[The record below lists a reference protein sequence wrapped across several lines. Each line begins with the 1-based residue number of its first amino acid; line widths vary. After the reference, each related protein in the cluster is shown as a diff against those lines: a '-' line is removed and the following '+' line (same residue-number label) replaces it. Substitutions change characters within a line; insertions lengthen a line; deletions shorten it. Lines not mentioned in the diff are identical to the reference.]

1 MINYTLKQLYSF
13 EAVVRLGGFTS
24 ASKELHI
31 TQPAV
36 YMQVQQ
42 LQKNIGSKIFNINGK
57 TITPTF
63 IGKKIYETAV
73 RAINVVENSKLEI
86 EQNLNPDSGHLQ
98 IAVATTANSF
108 VSRLLSRFKK
118 EYPKMTF
125 YIDVTNRHALLDNL
139 KNNNADLVIMGE
151 PPKNIPLISSAF
163 MKNPLIAIVH
173 PDNELL
179 TKKKISIKDLN
190 KETLLTREIG
200 SGTRITIERFT
211 GLDFSSDIQIN
222 SNEAIVE
229 AVQAGLGIGFVSKHF
244 VNLQLKKIGV
254 ENKNIFVMC
263 HTGTRSQTVVKWL
276 KKNGYE
282 NCVNVLGG
290 IDAWAALIDRNI
302 RRY

>member
-13 EAVVRLGGFTS
+13 EAVIRLGGFTS

-42 LQKNIGSKIFNINGK
+42 LQKNIGAKLFNINGK
-57 TITPTF
+57 TITATF

-86 EQNLNPDSGHLQ
+86 DQSLNPDSGHLQ

-179 TKKKISIKDLN
+179 TKKNISIKDLN
-190 KETLLTREIG
+190 KEILLTREIG
-200 SGTRITIERFT
+200 SGTRITVERFT
-211 GLDFSSDIQIN
+211 GLDFNSDIQIN

-229 AVQAGLGIGFVSKHF
+229 AVQAGLGIGFVSKHS
-244 VNLQLKKIGV
+244 VNLQLKNNIIKQLDVAPFPIIRQWHIV
-254 ENKNIFVMC
+254 HHAEAQLSPIARRFKQFVIEN
-263 HTGTRSQTVVKWL
+263 T
-276 KKNGYE
+276 
-282 NCVNVLGG
+282 
-290 IDAWAALIDRNI
+290 
-302 RRY
+302 

>member
-42 LQKNIGSKIFNINGK
+42 LQKNIGAKLFNINGK

-163 MKNPLIAIVH
+163 MKNPLIAIAH
-173 PDNELL
+173 PDNGLL

-211 GLDFSSDIQIN
+211 GLDFNSDIQIN

-229 AVQAGLGIGFVSKHF
+229 AVQAGLGIGFVSTHS
-244 VNLQLKKIGV
+244 VSLQLK
-254 ENKNIFVMC
+254 NNIIKQLDVAPFPIIRQWHIVHHAEAELSPIARRFKQFV
-263 HTGTRSQTVVKWL
+263 
-276 KKNGYE
+276 
-282 NCVNVLGG
+282 
-290 IDAWAALIDRNI
+290 IDNT
-302 RRY
+302 

>member
-42 LQKNIGSKIFNINGK
+42 LQQNIGAKIFNINGK

-163 MKNPLIAIVH
+163 MKNPLIAIAH

-179 TKKKISIKDLN
+179 NKKKISIKDLN

-229 AVQAGLGIGFVSKHF
+229 AVQAGLGIGFVSKHS
-244 VNLQLKKIGV
+244 VSLQLK
-254 ENKNIFVMC
+254 NNIIKQLNVAPFPIIRQWHIVHHAEAELSPIARRFKQFV
-263 HTGTRSQTVVKWL
+263 
-276 KKNGYE
+276 
-282 NCVNVLGG
+282 
-290 IDAWAALIDRNI
+290 IDNT
-302 RRY
+302 

>member
-125 YIDVTNRHALLDNL
+125 YIDVTNRHSLLDNL

-163 MKNPLIAIVH
+163 MKNPLIAIAH
-173 PDNELL
+173 PDNRLL

-211 GLDFSSDIQIN
+211 GLDFNSDIQIN

-229 AVQAGLGIGFVSKHF
+229 AVQAGLGIGFVSKHS
-244 VNLQLKKIGV
+244 VSLQLKNNIIKQLDVAPFPIIRQWHIVHHAEAELSPIARRFKQFVIDNTEFDKI
-254 ENKNIFVMC
+254 
-263 HTGTRSQTVVKWL
+263 
-276 KKNGYE
+276 
-282 NCVNVLGG
+282 
-290 IDAWAALIDRNI
+290 
-302 RRY
+302 

>member
-13 EAVVRLGGFTS
+13 EAVIRLGGFTS

-42 LQKNIGSKIFNINGK
+42 LQKNIGAKLFNINGK
-57 TITPTF
+57 TITATF

-73 RAINVVENSKLEI
+73 GAINVVENSKLEI
-86 EQNLNPDSGHLQ
+86 DQSLNPDSGHLQ

-163 MKNPLIAIVH
+163 MKNPLIAIAH

-211 GLDFSSDIQIN
+211 GLDFNSDIQIN

-229 AVQAGLGIGFVSKHF
+229 AVQAGLGIGFVSKHS
-244 VNLQLKKIGV
+244 VNLQLK
-254 ENKNIFVMC
+254 NNIIKQLDVAPFPIIRQWHIVHHAEAELSPIARRFKQFV
-263 HTGTRSQTVVKWL
+263 
-276 KKNGYE
+276 
-282 NCVNVLGG
+282 
-290 IDAWAALIDRNI
+290 IDNT
-302 RRY
+302 

>member
-42 LQKNIGSKIFNINGK
+42 LQKNIGAKLFNINGK

-73 RAINVVENSKLEI
+73 KAINVVENSKLEI
-86 EQNLNPDSGHLQ
+86 EQSLSPNSGHLQ

-125 YIDVTNRHALLDNL
+125 YIDVTNRQALLDNL

-163 MKNPLIAIVH
+163 MKNPLIAIAH

-229 AVQAGLGIGFVSKHF
+229 AVQAGLGIGFVSKHS
-244 VNLQLKKIGV
+244 VNLQLKNNIIKQLDVAPFPIIRQWHIV
-254 ENKNIFVMC
+254 HHAEAELSPIARRFKQFVIEN
-263 HTGTRSQTVVKWL
+263 T
-276 KKNGYE
+276 
-282 NCVNVLGG
+282 
-290 IDAWAALIDRNI
+290 
-302 RRY
+302 

>member
-13 EAVVRLGGFTS
+13 EAVIRLGGFTS

-42 LQKNIGSKIFNINGK
+42 LQKNIGAKLFNINGK
-57 TITPTF
+57 TITATF

-86 EQNLNPDSGHLQ
+86 NQSLNPDSGHLQ

-179 TKKKISIKDLN
+179 TKKNISIKDLN
-190 KETLLTREIG
+190 KEILLTREIG
-200 SGTRITIERFT
+200 SGTRITVERFT
-211 GLDFSSDIQIN
+211 GLDFNSDIQIN

-229 AVQAGLGIGFVSKHF
+229 AVQAGLGIGFVSKHS
-244 VNLQLKKIGV
+244 VNLQLKNNIIKQLDVAPFPIIRQWHIV
-254 ENKNIFVMC
+254 HHAEAELSPIARRFKQFVIEN
-263 HTGTRSQTVVKWL
+263 T
-276 KKNGYE
+276 
-282 NCVNVLGG
+282 
-290 IDAWAALIDRNI
+290 
-302 RRY
+302 

>member
-42 LQKNIGSKIFNINGK
+42 LQKNIGAKLFNINGK

-86 EQNLNPDSGHLQ
+86 DQNLNPDSGHLQ

-125 YIDVTNRHALLDNL
+125 YIDVTNRHSLLDNL

-163 MKNPLIAIVH
+163 MKNPLIAIAH
-173 PDNELL
+173 PDNGLL

-211 GLDFSSDIQIN
+211 GLDFNSDIQIN

-229 AVQAGLGIGFVSKHF
+229 AVQAGLGIGFVSKHS
-244 VNLQLKKIGV
+244 VSLQLK
-254 ENKNIFVMC
+254 NNIIKQLDVAPFPIIRQWHIVHHAEAELSPIARRFKQFV
-263 HTGTRSQTVVKWL
+263 
-276 KKNGYE
+276 
-282 NCVNVLGG
+282 
-290 IDAWAALIDRNI
+290 IDNT
-302 RRY
+302 

>member
-42 LQKNIGSKIFNINGK
+42 LQKNIGTKLFNINGK

-73 RAINVVENSKLEI
+73 GAINVVENSKLEI
-86 EQNLNPDSGHLQ
+86 DQSLNPDSGHLQ

-125 YIDVTNRHALLDNL
+125 YIDVTNRQALLDNL

-163 MKNPLIAIVH
+163 MKNPLIAIAH

-200 SGTRITIERFT
+200 SGTRITVERFT
-211 GLDFSSDIQIN
+211 GLDFNSDIQIN

-229 AVQAGLGIGFVSKHF
+229 AVQAGLGIGFVSKHS
-244 VNLQLKKIGV
+244 VSLQLKNNIIKQLDVAPFPIIRQWHIV
-254 ENKNIFVMC
+254 HHAEAQLSPIARRFKQFVIEN
-263 HTGTRSQTVVKWL
+263 T
-276 KKNGYE
+276 
-282 NCVNVLGG
+282 
-290 IDAWAALIDRNI
+290 
-302 RRY
+302 

>member
-42 LQKNIGSKIFNINGK
+42 LQQNIGAKIFNINGK

-211 GLDFSSDIQIN
+211 GLDFNSDIQIN

-229 AVQAGLGIGFVSKHF
+229 AVQAGLGIGFVSKHS
-244 VNLQLKKIGV
+244 VNLQLKNNIIKQLDVSPFPIIRQWHIVHHAEAELSPIARRFKQFVIDNAKFDKI
-254 ENKNIFVMC
+254 K
-263 HTGTRSQTVVKWL
+263 
-276 KKNGYE
+276 
-282 NCVNVLGG
+282 
-290 IDAWAALIDRNI
+290 
-302 RRY
+302 

>member
-163 MKNPLIAIVH
+163 MKNPLIAIAH
-173 PDNELL
+173 PDNGLL

-211 GLDFSSDIQIN
+211 GLDFNSDIQIN

-229 AVQAGLGIGFVSKHF
+229 AVQAGLGIGFVSKHS
-244 VNLQLKKIGV
+244 VSLQL
-254 ENKNIFVMC
+254 NNNIIKQLDVAPFPIIRQWHIVHHAEAELSPIARRFKQFV
-263 HTGTRSQTVVKWL
+263 
-276 KKNGYE
+276 
-282 NCVNVLGG
+282 
-290 IDAWAALIDRNI
+290 IDNT
-302 RRY
+302 

>member
-42 LQKNIGSKIFNINGK
+42 LQQNIGAKIFNINGK

-163 MKNPLIAIVH
+163 MKNPLIAIAH

-179 TKKKISIKDLN
+179 NKKKISIKDLN

-229 AVQAGLGIGFVSKHF
+229 AVQAGLGIGFVSKHS
-244 VNLQLKKIGV
+244 VSLQLK
-254 ENKNIFVMC
+254 NNIIKQLDVAPFPIIRQWHIVHHAEAELSPIARRFKQFV
-263 HTGTRSQTVVKWL
+263 
-276 KKNGYE
+276 
-282 NCVNVLGG
+282 
-290 IDAWAALIDRNI
+290 IDNT
-302 RRY
+302 

>member
-42 LQKNIGSKIFNINGK
+42 LQKNIGAKLFNINGK
-57 TITPTF
+57 AITATF

-73 RAINVVENSKLEI
+73 GAINVVENSKLEI

-211 GLDFSSDIQIN
+211 GLDFNSDIQIN

-229 AVQAGLGIGFVSKHF
+229 AVQAGLGIGFVSKHS
-244 VNLQLKKIGV
+244 VSLQLKNNIIKQLDVAPFPIIRQWHIV
-254 ENKNIFVMC
+254 HHAEAELSPIARRFKQFVIEN
-263 HTGTRSQTVVKWL
+263 T
-276 KKNGYE
+276 
-282 NCVNVLGG
+282 
-290 IDAWAALIDRNI
+290 
-302 RRY
+302 

>member
-13 EAVVRLGGFTS
+13 EAVIRLGGFTS

-42 LQKNIGSKIFNINGK
+42 LQKNIGAKLFNINGK
-57 TITPTF
+57 TITATF

-86 EQNLNPDSGHLQ
+86 DQSLNPDSGHLQ

-179 TKKKISIKDLN
+179 TKKTISIKDLN

-211 GLDFSSDIQIN
+211 GLHFNSDIQIN

-229 AVQAGLGIGFVSKHF
+229 AVQAGLGIGFVSKHS
-244 VNLQLKKIGV
+244 VNLQLKNNIIKQLDVSPFPIIRQWHIVHHAEAELSPIARRFKQFVIDNAQFDKI
-254 ENKNIFVMC
+254 K
-263 HTGTRSQTVVKWL
+263 
-276 KKNGYE
+276 
-282 NCVNVLGG
+282 
-290 IDAWAALIDRNI
+290 
-302 RRY
+302 

>member
-42 LQKNIGSKIFNINGK
+42 LQKNIGAKLFNINGK

-73 RAINVVENSKLEI
+73 KAINVVENSKLEI
-86 EQNLNPDSGHLQ
+86 EQSLNPNSGHLQ

-108 VSRLLSRFKK
+108 VSNLLSKFKK
-118 EYPKMTF
+118 EFPKMTF
-125 YIDVTNRHALLDNL
+125 YMDVTNRHALLDNL
-139 KNNNADLVIMGE
+139 KNKNADLVIMGE
-151 PPKNIPLISSAF
+151 PPKNIPLISKAF

-179 TKKKISIKDLN
+179 SKKNISIKDLS
-190 KETLLTREIG
+190 KETLLTREIS

-211 GLDFSSDIQIN
+211 GLDFNSDIQIN

-229 AVQAGLGIGFVSKHF
+229 AVQAGLGIGFVSKHS
-244 VNLQLKKIGV
+244 VSLQLKNKIIKQLDV
-254 ENKNIFVMC
+254 APFPIIRQWHIVHHAEAELSPIARRFKQFV
-263 HTGTRSQTVVKWL
+263 
-276 KKNGYE
+276 
-282 NCVNVLGG
+282 
-290 IDAWAALIDRNI
+290 IDNT
-302 RRY
+302 

>member
-13 EAVVRLGGFTS
+13 EAVIRLGGFTS

-42 LQKNIGSKIFNINGK
+42 LQKNIGTKLFNINGK
-57 TITPTF
+57 KITPTF
-63 IGKKIYETAV
+63 IGNKIYETAV

-86 EQNLNPDSGHLQ
+86 DQSLNPDSGHLQ

-108 VSRLLSRFKK
+108 VSRLLSKFKK

-163 MKNPLIAIVH
+163 MKNPLIAIAH

-229 AVQAGLGIGFVSKHF
+229 AVQAGLGIGFVSKHS
-244 VNLQLKKIGV
+244 VNLQLK
-254 ENKNIFVMC
+254 NNIIKQLNVAPFPIIRQWHIVHHAEAELSPIARRFKQFV
-263 HTGTRSQTVVKWL
+263 
-276 KKNGYE
+276 
-282 NCVNVLGG
+282 
-290 IDAWAALIDRNI
+290 IDNT
-302 RRY
+302 

>member
-42 LQKNIGSKIFNINGK
+42 LQKNIGAKLFNINGK

-86 EQNLNPDSGHLQ
+86 DQSLNPDSGHLQ

-151 PPKNIPLISSAF
+151 PPKNIPLISRAF
-163 MKNPLIAIVH
+163 MKNPLIAIAH

-179 TKKKISIKDLN
+179 NKKKISIKDLN

-211 GLDFSSDIQIN
+211 GLDFNSDIQIN

-229 AVQAGLGIGFVSKHF
+229 AVQAGLGIGFVSKHS
-244 VNLQLKKIGV
+244 VNLQLKNNIIKQLDVAPFPIIRQWHIV
-254 ENKNIFVMC
+254 HHAEAELSPIARRFKQFVIEN
-263 HTGTRSQTVVKWL
+263 T
-276 KKNGYE
+276 
-282 NCVNVLGG
+282 
-290 IDAWAALIDRNI
+290 
-302 RRY
+302 

>member
-42 LQKNIGSKIFNINGK
+42 LQQNIGAKIFNINGK

-163 MKNPLIAIVH
+163 MKNPLIAIAH

-179 TKKKISIKDLN
+179 TKKNISIKDLN
-190 KETLLTREIG
+190 KEILLTREIG

-211 GLDFSSDIQIN
+211 GLDFNSDIQIN

-229 AVQAGLGIGFVSKHF
+229 AVQAGLGIGFVSKHS
-244 VNLQLKKIGV
+244 VNLQLKNNIIKQLDVSPFPIIRQWHIVHHAEAELSPIARRFKQFVIDNAKFDKI
-254 ENKNIFVMC
+254 K
-263 HTGTRSQTVVKWL
+263 
-276 KKNGYE
+276 
-282 NCVNVLGG
+282 
-290 IDAWAALIDRNI
+290 
-302 RRY
+302 

>member
-42 LQKNIGSKIFNINGK
+42 LQKNIGAKIFNINGK

-63 IGKKIYETAV
+63 IGNKIYETAV

-163 MKNPLIAIVH
+163 MKNPLIAIAH
-173 PDNELL
+173 PDNGLL

-211 GLDFSSDIQIN
+211 GLDFNSDIQIN

-229 AVQAGLGIGFVSKHF
+229 AVQAGLGIGFVSKHS
-244 VNLQLKKIGV
+244 VNLQLK
-254 ENKNIFVMC
+254 NNIIKQLEVAPFPIIRQWHIVHHAEAELSPIARRFKQFV
-263 HTGTRSQTVVKWL
+263 
-276 KKNGYE
+276 
-282 NCVNVLGG
+282 
-290 IDAWAALIDRNI
+290 IDNT
-302 RRY
+302 

>member
-42 LQKNIGSKIFNINGK
+42 LQKNIGAKLFNINGK

-73 RAINVVENSKLEI
+73 KAINVVENSKLEI
-86 EQNLNPDSGHLQ
+86 EQSLNPNSGHLQ

-108 VSRLLSRFKK
+108 VSNLLSKFKK
-118 EYPKMTF
+118 EFPKMTF
-125 YIDVTNRHALLDNL
+125 YMDVTNRHALLDNL
-139 KNNNADLVIMGE
+139 KNKNADLVIMGE
-151 PPKNIPLISSAF
+151 PPKNIPLISKAF

-179 TKKKISIKDLN
+179 SKKNISIKDLS
-190 KETLLTREIG
+190 KETLLTREIS

-211 GLDFSSDIQIN
+211 GLDFNSDIQIN

-229 AVQAGLGIGFVSKHF
+229 AVQAGLGIGFVSKHS
-244 VNLQLKKIGV
+244 VSLQLI
-254 ENKNIFVMC
+254 NNIIKQLDVAPFPIIRQWHIVHHAEAELSPIARRFKQFV
-263 HTGTRSQTVVKWL
+263 
-276 KKNGYE
+276 
-282 NCVNVLGG
+282 
-290 IDAWAALIDRNI
+290 IDNT
-302 RRY
+302 

>member
-73 RAINVVENSKLEI
+73 KAINVVENSKLEI
-86 EQNLNPDSGHLQ
+86 EQSLNPNSGHLQ

-108 VSRLLSRFKK
+108 VSNLLSKFKK
-118 EYPKMTF
+118 EFPKMTF
-125 YIDVTNRHALLDNL
+125 YMDVTNRHALLDNL
-139 KNNNADLVIMGE
+139 KNKNADLVIMGE
-151 PPKNIPLISSAF
+151 PPKNIPLISKAF

-179 TKKKISIKDLN
+179 SKKNISIKDLR
-190 KETLLTREIG
+190 KETLLTREIS

-211 GLDFSSDIQIN
+211 GLDFNSDIQIN

-229 AVQAGLGIGFVSKHF
+229 AVQAGLGIGFVSKHS
-244 VNLQLKKIGV
+244 VSLQLK
-254 ENKNIFVMC
+254 NNIIKQLDVAPFPIIRQWHIVHHAEAELSPIARRFKQFV
-263 HTGTRSQTVVKWL
+263 
-276 KKNGYE
+276 
-282 NCVNVLGG
+282 
-290 IDAWAALIDRNI
+290 IDNT
-302 RRY
+302 